1 MVLRKGP
8 RLTVTSGV
16 TIIITDYRSSWLHGQ
31 RPAKRRKAKIWLTIA
46 HSVNNFIRSELPPSK
61 IRRATWHQK
70 TLESGE
76 ECDKNAEPFYTTP
89 THALISRSKSL
100 AKPELQTQIYK
111 TYFKKTWC
119 WFFDFGSKRSSS
131 NDTVQSWHESEFY
144 AWWCEQTWVRVIIV
158 IYFLRI
164 LQCTL
169 VSYIETHHQEA
180 NILDKQPNKKKNM
193 K

>member
-1 MVLRKGP
+1 MGPRPP
-8 RLTVTSGV
+8 RLTVASGV
-16 TIIITDYRSSWLHGQ
+16 PTIRDYRSSWLNGKKLV
-31 RPAKRRKAKIWLTIA
+31 KRRQAKIWRIIA
-46 HSVNNFIRSELPPSK
+46 HSLNNFIQSELPASK

-76 ECDKNAEPFYTTP
+76 ECDKNGEPFYTTLHIHWYLEERVWP
-89 THALISRSKSL
+89 NRNY
-100 AKPELQTQIYK
+100 KPKYTKQFL
-111 TYFKKTWC
+111 KKTWC

-131 NDTVQSWHESEFY
+131 NGTVQSWHESEFY